1 MGWELDENEYWQK
14 VNIGNCWQPI
24 SKDLY
29 SVYFWY
35 AGTFKNLPRPFVG
48 AAKLASSV
56 QTRSKKF
63 QKGER
68 KAKFDLVHSNACS
81 YCMERDWC
89 SRTDEE
95 QRNEEED
102 HTENR
107 RLKLWQWRKE
117 RFICGGLSW
126 DYRDIIWVANAMVGG
141 VGATGRTQGG
151 APQSHQSDPKILPG
165 GSSQWSKWTFWDG
178 IIFLQREM

>member
-48 AAKLASSV
+48 GAKLASSV

-107 RLKLWQWRKE
+107 RLKLWQWRKK